1 MTAVLVRNVIP
12 VVTAVAATFYL
23 AIAAPGDFVSEADAA
38 TVPAQVQRCLAGGR
52 EAEACVDEADG
63 IALVERADWAART
76 QADLRRASR

>member
-23 AIAAPGDFVSEADAA
+23 AIAPGDFVSEADAA